1 MTKLFLDT
9 NVVIDFLCERG
20 NYYLPAA
27 RLVTSAYRGEV
38 GIFCSALTFATASYL
53 MNRYKI
59 TNEDIF
65 EKLKNFST
73 LCIPTLVDAKIV
85 ERALNSSFQDLEDAM
100 QYFSAL
106 SEEVSGIVT
115 RNGKDFAISEIPIY
129 TPEEA
134 IKLINS

>member
-73 LCIPTLVDAKIV
+73 LCIRLWLMPRLWS
-85 ERALNSSFQDLEDAM
+85 ERLIPPFKTWRMPCS
-100 QYFSAL
+100 
-106 SEEVSGIVT
+106 
-115 RNGKDFAISEIPIY
+115 IS
-129 TPEEA
+129 
-134 IKLINS
+134 LH